1 MPLFSRGWRVTVR
14 PAAAKTLSGLG
25 TLLTLLVLA
34 AGLLPG
40 RFFIAIGL
48 ATLAAGADG
57 VLATLAAADGVG
69 TPAGGRLRWPPL
81 PPLCGSAFLARGV
94 VRGEESCTANF
105 LIPTK
110 SVAKINAGS
119 FKHFFSVADPGS
131 GAFLTLDPGWKIR
144 IRDPG

>member
-1 MPLFSRGWRVTVR
+1 MQSVTSMPLFSRGWRVTVR

-48 ATLAAGADG
+48 ATLAAGAG
-57 VLATLAAADGVG
+57 GVG

-81 PPLCGSAFLARGV
+81 RPLCGSAFLARGV
-94 VRGEESCTANF
+94 ERGEESFTANF
-105 LIPTK
+105 LIPK
-110 SVAKINAGS
+110 QKI
-119 FKHFFSVADPGS
+119 
-131 GAFLTLDPGWKIR
+131 
-144 IRDPG
+144 